1 MATYTV
7 RVETRRGSYLVEM
20 TGDNRWNILAPKD
33 LPKVERDVLTSLL
46 RSLGDEGS
54 PWSGGF
60 PGETGHV
67 QGVIDAYPKSKV
79 VKIDPPFEFEEG
91 VVY

>member
-1 MATYTV
+1 MG
-7 RVETRRGSYLVEM
+7 RGSYLAEM
-20 TGDNRWNILAPKD
+20 TGDNRWNILEPKD
-33 LPKVERDVLTSLL
+33 LPEVERDVLTGVFC
-46 RSLGDEGS
+46 SLGEDGR

-60 PGETGHV
+60 PEETGYV

-79 VKIDPPFEFEEG
+79 VSIDPPFEFEEG

>member
-7 RVETRRGSYLVEM
+7 RVETGRGSYLAEM
-20 TGDNRWNILAPKD
+20 TGDNRWNILEPKD
-33 LPKVERDVLTSLL
+33 LPQIERDVLTRVF
-46 RSLGDEGS
+46 RSLGEEGS

-60 PGETGHV
+60 PNETGYV
-67 QGVIDAYPKSKV
+67 QGVLNEYPQSRV